1 MKIRAFMFF
10 LASCIS
16 GCFGGE
22 PFQPPPPE
30 FENWSK
36 TGVTDLDVKKAM
48 LECGY
53 PSPYQAA
60 QWRIGQAVTQE
71 EFALMYVCMKSYG
84 FVFAGGVTTFVST
97 LRI

>member
-1 MKIRAFMFF
+1 LLLAFQVALVVSHF
-10 LASCIS
+10 SR
-16 GCFGGE
+16 
-22 PFQPPPPE
+22 PPPE